1 MPEKPS
7 QSPAPPA
14 PAADTL
20 RAFAD
25 KVFPTLAERTYYQ
38 LLNLPA
44 GTTDVAAVRAAF
56 YRVAA
61 QLHPDRFMTVPDAA
75 TRERLETIYARVSEA
90 YRVLANPERRA
101 AYDSGLLAGKRRLDL
116 SQRDAG
122 PKSPEDSLAHPEAK
136 KFFRLAMACAADKDW
151 KGTVLNLTFARTFEP
166 GAAVI
171 AEKIAEAQAA
181 QKVGSAR

>member
-1 MPEKPS
+1 MADKPS
-7 QSPAPPA
+7 PHGP
-14 PAADTL
+14 L

-25 KVFPTLAERTYYQ
+25 KVFPTLGQRTYYQ

-44 GTTDVAAVRAAF
+44 GTKDVAAVRAAF

-61 QLHPDRFMTVPDAA
+61 QLHPDRFMAMADLE

-90 YRVLANPERRA
+90 YRVLSSPERRA
-101 AYDSGLLAGKRRLDL
+101 AYDVCLHGGKFRLDL
-116 SQRDAG
+116 SQRDSG

-136 KFFRLAMACAADKDW
+136 KFFRLAMECAKNQDW
-151 KGTVLNLTFARTFEP
+151 KSTILNLGFARMFAP
-166 GAAVI
+166 NAPVI

-181 QKVGSAR
+181 QKGPGAR